1 MIDIRE
7 LLVFHGEERPARH
20 HFDASL
26 LAASD
31 QGSRR
36 IALHDHGAD
45 EDIVSPGQVLVGQVG
60 HIQVNQS
67 FFPLG
72 RQHGGHGQQAQ
83 GGRAGL
89 LVDKPQGVLETPK
102 GVWKFRINQQDFHC
116 CLILLFASARWG
128 VDL

>member
-1 MIDIRE
+1 MIHVGE

-20 HFDASL
+20 HFHTGL

-45 EDIVSPGQVLVGQVG
+45 EDIVGPGQVFLGQAG
-60 HIQVNQS
+60 HVEVDQP

-72 RQHGGHGQQAQ
+72 RQHGRHGQQTQ
-83 GGRAGL
+83 RRRASL
-89 LVDKPQGVLETPK
+89 LADQLERVLETPK
-102 GVWKFRINQQDFHC
+102 GVREFGINQQNFHWY
-116 CLILLFASARWG
+116 LL
-128 VDL
+128 